1 LHVGFSSRWGVSKEI
16 LLFSLTANETTLQ
29 KLKKK
34 KKKKKKTHQ
43 ADDNPQVAK
52 AKFGY
57 RSGWRI
63 DFLG

>member
-34 KKKKKKTHQ
+34 KKRKKTLLAIDH
-43 ADDNPQVAK
+43 PQVAK